1 MRTIPFLAVMA
12 MAAGAAD
19 AGPAVRSAPL
29 RGGQAAQRISADLG
43 GARLL
48 ALRATGYSWGQAVW
62 GEPLLIAADGS
73 TQRLARLA
81 PEKVHVGWGSFG
93 VGRGPDGR
101 PLSVAGRAMAD
112 GFFAHADSHL
122 VFRLDREV
130 VRFESWIGI
139 NDTAGPRGEVVFE
152 VCDPAAVEW
161 DLTVA
166 RLRRGFTR
174 DCFAWLRRVLDAPR
188 GSGADGAVLRGTL
201 AGYERDFDTL
211 RAALDGD
218 PAPVRDRLAAF
229 EVLVGGVHR
238 LYLDAPLLF
247 VKRHPYFSAHI
258 YDDYLTW
265 HPGGGIHV
273 IENPREPAGRQV
285 VRALIDPSTPETL
298 GEGVY
303 RDPELSFDG
312 TRLLFAFKGDP
323 KGDTSIHELRL
334 GPAAAGLAPGRG
346 LRRLTQPS
354 KDCAGDDKPAGLI
367 GEGHHD
373 IAPCWMPDGRI
384 VFLSTRTAGLVMCF
398 NNYIATLHTMNAD
411 GSDVRCI
418 SVNNVSEFDPA
429 ILPDGRILYGR
440 WEYVD
445 KTALY
450 MQSLWVVNPDGTG
463 ETAVFANNLA
473 KPTALLDARPVPG
486 SPLLAAALTPHNGQ
500 SVGAIAT
507 VDPRLGKN
515 RLEAIVNFTPEYP
528 TEMDQG
534 LRLGPSD
541 PWPLDGDVM
550 LIADNAAVHG
560 PHGVLQVID
569 RFGFRTT
576 IRSEPDISC
585 FSPMLVKAR
594 PQPPVI
600 PPQVK
605 NGEPA
610 RFLVHDV
617 YQGLDGIPR
626 GAVKQLRLLETTSRI
641 SGVPPGGRWWNQAF
655 LVSWQG
661 SYDVKNFLGVVPVEP
676 DGSAYFEAPPGR
688 ALYVQA
694 LDGNGRLV
702 QSMRTFVQA
711 APGVTR
717 SCQGC
722 HVKDDDQPPVN
733 RPPGPLALRRAPSV
747 PQREPWG
754 RGALDYPSMVQPV
767 LDRRCVRCHGGA
779 EGIAAGLDLGGGWT
793 WAFSLSYESLIA
805 RTQTGF
811 LNCNNGS
818 VHTAEILPPRAHGS
832 GAAPL
837 ADRLAKGHGGATP
850 EERALLLAWMDG
862 NCNYAGTWDYT
873 PHATCEAVPGV
884 REPLLAE
891 MDRAGCLKCHDR
903 EIGSD
908 WVNLQTPAWSRML
921 RAPLAAGAPGG
932 GLGWCRDRKARP
944 VAMPLVTQK
953 IQPPDVRRPAPYAA
967 PDRSGPPA
975 TVFADASAPA
985 YRSMLAVIE
994 SARVAAQQSPRA
1006 DMPGAVPARGRSR
1019 ELAPLAPPA
1028 VAGE

>member
-1 MRTIPFLAVMA
+1 MSVRDIACARGYKTGATAPRKNMRGIVILAAVGF
-12 MAAGAAD
+12 AAGVAG
-19 AGPAVRSAPL
+19 AGPAVRSAPV
-29 RGGQAAQRISADLG
+29 RGGQPAQRI
-43 GARLL
+43 
-48 ALRATGYSWGQAVW
+48 
-62 GEPLLIAADGS
+62 
-73 TQRLARLA
+73 
-81 PEKVHVGWGSFG
+81 G
-93 VGRGPDGR
+93 V
-101 PLSVAGRAMAD
+101 
-112 GFFAHADSHL
+112 
-122 VFRLDREV
+122 
-130 VRFESWIGI
+130 

-152 VCDPAAVEW
+152 VCDPDAVEW
-161 DLTVA
+161 DLAVA

-174 DCFAWLRRVLDAPR
+174 DCLAWLRRVLDGPH
-188 GSGADGAVLRGTL
+188 GAGAEGLALREGL
-201 AGYERDFDTL
+201 ARFDREFDDL

-218 PAPVRDRLAAF
+218 PAPARDRLAAF
-229 EVLVGGVHR
+229 EALVGGVHR
-238 LYLDAPLLF
+238 RYLDAPLLF
-247 VKRHPYFSAHI
+247 VRRHPYFSGHI

-273 IENPREPAGRQV
+273 IENPREPVERQI
-285 VRALIDPSTPETL
+285 VRAVIDPTTAETL

-312 TRLLFAFKGDP
+312 TRLLFAFKGEP
-323 KGDTSIHELRL
+323 KGDTGIHELRL
-334 GPAAAGLAPGRG
+334 RPAAAGFAPGTG
-346 LRRLTQPS
+346 LRRLTSPS
-354 KDCAGDDKPAGLI
+354 KDCEGGDRPAGLI

-384 VFLSTRTAGLVMCF
+384 AFLSTRTAGLVMCF

-450 MQSLWVVNPDGTG
+450 MQSLWAVNPDGTG

-486 SPLLAAALTPHNGQ
+486 STLLAAALTPHNGQ

-507 VDPRLGKN
+507 VDPRRGKN
-515 RLEAIVNFTPEYP
+515 RLEAIVNFTPGYP

-541 PWPLDGDVM
+541 PWPLDEDVM

-585 FSPMLVKAR
+585 YSPMLVKAR
-594 PQPPVI
+594 PPPPVI

-605 NGEPA
+605 RGEPA

-626 GAVKQLRLLETTSRI
+626 GAVKHLRMVETTSRV

-661 SYDVKNFLGVVPVEP
+661 SYDVKQFLGVVPVEP

-688 ALYVQA
+688 ALYLQA
-694 LDGNGRLV
+694 LDGDGRMV

-733 RPPGPLALRRAPSV
+733 RPSGPLALRRAPSV
-747 PQREPWG
+747 PRPESWG
-754 RGALDYPSMVQPV
+754 HGALDYPSMVQPV

-793 WAFSLSYESLIA
+793 WAFTLGYESLIA
-805 RTQTGF
+805 RTLTGF

-832 GAAPL
+832 GAA
-837 ADRLAKGHGGATP
+837 RLAGLLAAGHGGGPDGLTAA
-850 EERALLLAWMDG
+850 ERSLLLAWMDG
-862 NCNYAGTWDYT
+862 NCNFAGTWDCT
-873 PHATCEAVPGV
+873 PHATCDAVPGV

-891 MDRAGCLKCHDR
+891 MDKAGCLRCHER
-903 EIGSD
+903 EIGRD
-908 WVNLQTPAWSRML
+908 WVNLQTPAWSRIL
-921 RAPLAAGAPGG
+921 RAPLAAGAAGA
-932 GLGWCRDRKARP
+932 GLGWCRERKARP
-944 VAMPLVTQK
+944 VAMPLVTQR
-953 IQPPDVRRPAPYAA
+953 IQPPDVRHPSAA
-967 PDRSGPPA
+967 YTADRSGRPA
-975 TVFADASAPA
+975 VLFGDTSAPA
-985 YRSMLAVIE
+985 YRSMLAGIE
-994 SARVAAQQSPRA
+994 AARAAALRSPRV
-1006 DMPGAVPARGRSR
+1006 DMPGAVPVRGRSR

-1028 VAGE
+1028 LAKE